1 MEIRK
6 RGLSKLESYW
16 GISQD
21 DVSAE
26 SCGGARGGLR
36 VSEREDSG
44 RDSQNWYRLSIPP
57 LWPWQSVVISAGLV
71 LAVLTG
77 LAHAWCVYS
86 IHENLLW
93 FSHLKEVE
101 REISF
106 RTECGLYYS
115 YYKQM
120 LRAPSI
126 QQ

>member
-16 GISQD
+16 DISQYD
-21 DVSAE
+21 MSAE
-26 SCGGARGGLR
+26 SCVEARGGLR

-44 RDSQNWYRLSIPP
+44 RDSQDWYRLSIPP
-57 LWPWQSVVISAGLV
+57 LWPWQTVVIAAGLV

-93 FSHLKEVE
+93 FSHLKV
-101 REISF
+101 SC
-106 RTECGLYYS
+106 TLLMS
-115 YYKQM
+115 
-120 LRAPSI
+120 SI
-126 QQ
+126 LTGSPVHPFYIMG

>member
-26 SCGGARGGLR
+26 SCGEARGGLR

-57 LWPWQSVVISAGLV
+57 LWPWQTVVIAAGLV

-93 FSHLKEVE
+93 FSHLKV
-101 REISF
+101 SC
-106 RTECGLYYS
+106 TLLMS
-115 YYKQM
+115 
-120 LRAPSI
+120 SI
-126 QQ
+126 LTGSPVHPFYIMG